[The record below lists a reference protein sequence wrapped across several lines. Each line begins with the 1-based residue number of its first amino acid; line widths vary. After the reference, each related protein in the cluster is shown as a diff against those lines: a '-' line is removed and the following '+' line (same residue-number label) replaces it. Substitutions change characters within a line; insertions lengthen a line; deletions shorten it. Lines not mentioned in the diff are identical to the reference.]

1 MQIINK
7 ININAPVD
15 TLWKIL
21 ADDYNDIC
29 QWTSVVNSS
38 TENPE
43 LSPGEGRACELP
55 DGAVAKETLTRMD
68 KAQHTFSY
76 QVELS
81 GMPFFVRSM
90 ENTWRVEKYGQN
102 QSRVTFE
109 IHVALLPVFA
119 QLMGP
124 LMKSKF
130 NKLAS
135 VVFEELKFYA
145 ETGKVHPRKHELL
158 SANVGRVA

>member
-7 ININAPVD
+7 ININAPVE

-29 QWTSVVNSS
+29 QWTSVVTSS

-43 LSPGEGRACELP
+43 LPQGEGRACELP
-55 DGAVAKETLTRMD
+55 DGAVAKETLTKMD
-68 KAQHTFSY
+68 KEQHNFSY
-76 QVELS
+76 KVELS
-81 GMPFFVRSM
+81 GMPFFVRGM
-90 ENTWRVEKYGQN
+90 ENSWRVEQYGHN
-102 QSRVTFE
+102 QSLVTFE
-109 IHVALLPVFA
+109 IDVTLLPVFA

-124 LMKSKF
+124 LMKIKF

-158 SANVGRVA
+158 SANIGRVA